1 MDNQTEYQ
9 YDSETEEFNI
19 INFIKVC
26 RFCDNQK
33 KGDSLRYYEGLNRL
47 KVCYF
52 CRNEFSALRNN
63 MVLTRISK
71 IYKKR
76 KIKQAKLDIV
86 YALKNLGFGIKS
98 GIHQHILEYVL

>member
-1 MDNQTEYQ
+1 MDEYQ
-9 YDSETEEFNI
+9 YDTEPEEFNI
-19 INFIKVC
+19 VNFIKVC

-33 KGDSLRYYEGLNRL
+33 KGESLRYYIEGLNRL

-52 CRNEFSALRNN
+52 CINEVSALRNN
-63 MVLTRISK
+63 MLLTKISK

-86 YALKNLGFGIKS
+86 YALKKLRIGIKS
-98 GIHQHILEYVL
+98 GIHQHILDYVL